1 MKILII
7 FLSLAFF
14 YPDSAGNIECPKES
28 DDLLVANGSMDIKD
42 IFEYLDETKESLEA
56 SVNDL
61 SAEQMQFKPDD
72 ESWSVAQIVEHIITV
87 EGALKSMLEAKIQA
101 GENLD
106 QKSEIKMSDDDVV
119 ALITNRT
126 EKIKTQ
132 DQFQPSG
139 KFSEADE
146 AMEAFEDQ
154 REDIVDWLKGAEVDM
169 RNYVNEFPFGKIDA
183 YQTVLF
189 MAGHTERHTA
199 QIEEVKA
206 NPDFPE

>member
-7 FLSLAFF
+7 FLSFALF
-14 YPDSAGNIECPKES
+14 YSDSTGNVEFLKES
-28 DDLLVANGSMDIKD
+28 DGLLVTNISRDIKD
-42 IFEYLDETKESLEA
+42 IFGYLDETKESLEA
-56 SVNDL
+56 SLDDL
-61 SAEQMQFKPDD
+61 SAEQMQFRPDD
-72 ESWSVAQIVEHIITV
+72 ESWSVAQIVEHIIIV
-87 EGALKSMLEAKIQA
+87 EGALKSMLETRIQA

-106 QKSEIKMSDDDVV
+106 KKSEIKMSDEDVV
-119 ALITNRT
+119 ALITNRS
-126 EKIKTQ
+126 EKIQTQ

-146 AMEAFEDQ
+146 AIEAFMDQ
-154 REDIVDWLKGAEVDM
+154 RGAIVDWLEGAEVDM
-169 RNYVNEFPFGKIDA
+169 RNYVNEFPFGMIDA

>member
-7 FLSLAFF
+7 FLSFALF
-14 YPDSAGNIECPKES
+14 YSDSTGNVEFLKES
-28 DDLLVANGSMDIKD
+28 DGLLVTNISRDIKD
-42 IFEYLDETKESLEA
+42 IFGYLDETKESLEA
-56 SVNDL
+56 SLDDL
-61 SAEQMQFKPDD
+61 SAEQMQFRPDD
-72 ESWSVAQIVEHIITV
+72 ESWSVAQIVEHIIIV
-87 EGALKSMLEAKIQA
+87 EGALKSMLETRIQA

-106 QKSEIKMSDDDVV
+106 KKSEIKMSDEDVV
-119 ALITNRT
+119 ALITNRS
-126 EKIKTQ
+126 EKIQTQ

-146 AMEAFEDQ
+146 AIEAFMDQ
-154 REDIVDWLKGAEVDM
+154 RGAIVDWLEVAEVDM
-169 RNYVNEFPFGKIDA
+169 RNYVNEFPFGMIDA

-206 NPDFPE
+206 NPDFPD